1 MYFRCLECQASSG
14 VAALSKGQLACQSC
28 GRSYPIER
36 GRELTPDSHQ
46 EAVSLTRS
54 GGIDLPCAY
63 SVVLGIMTLDQA
75 QRISELAAR
84 AAAPVRRRT
93 RVETPD
99 DTENADDPTEVRY
112 LTKNEEVGRGVAR
125 ALHAVRLAETV
136 NQLNRA
142 AEDLAKQHGLPQHIA
157 RMVVDNRMSIDEAL
171 HAQQQALPRPR
182 LRDRLRP
189 SNASAAQIFMLTAAT
204 LLIVFS
210 IGRNA
215 WQRQVIASK
224 ERVVRPSVSTRTA
237 PSQLVTEE
245 APDPK
250 QPVRVNL
257 GGTDVTRN
265 EYGQVLQVSGPDPRT
280 VLLAYCGVDLPTP
293 NCEPNALTDT
303 VPRFSG
309 ARLGL
314 FRRDGTLYAVRI
326 RRESG
331 RDWVV
336 GDGEEPV
343 QWSDLADVRVGDRR
357 VGFRRTTDTQ

>member
-46 EAVSLTRS
+46 EAVSLSRS

-99 DTENADDPTEVRY
+99 EDGAAEVRY
-112 LTKNEEVGRGVAR
+112 LTQNKEVGRGVAR
-125 ALHAVRLAETV
+125 ALHSVRMAEAAS
-136 NQLNRA
+136 QLNRA
-142 AEDLAKQHGLPQHIA
+142 AEDLAKQHGLPVHIA

-171 HAQQQALPRPR
+171 HAKQQGSPRPR
-182 LRDRLRP
+182 LLDRLRP
-189 SNASAAQIFMLTAAT
+189 SNASATQIFMIVTAM

-210 IGRNA
+210 IGRTA
-215 WQRQVIASK
+215 WHRQISEVRD
-224 ERVVRPSVSTRTA
+224 RVVRPSVSARTV
-237 PSQLVTEE
+237 PSQLAIEE
-245 APDPK
+245 KPDPK
-250 QPVRVNL
+250 LPVRVNL

-265 EYGQVLQVSGPDPRT
+265 EYGQVLQVLGPDPRT
-280 VLLAYCGVDLPTP
+280 VLLAYCGVDLPIP
-293 NCEPNALTDT
+293 NCEPEALTDT

-314 FRRDGTLYAVRI
+314 FRKDGTLYAVRI
-326 RRESG
+326 RRGGSG
-331 RDWVV
+331 GDWAV
-336 GDGEEPV
+336 GDGEEPIE
-343 QWSDLADVRVGDRR
+343 WSDLADVRVGDRR
-357 VGFRRTTDTQ
+357 VGFRRSTETQ